1 LPTPEEGVAPAANRT
16 STVIDHVPAT
26 SVAAIVGND
35 YGKTLKGALDLYR
48 SEPSLKPVVDR
59 IDQALGLLGGTDA
72 ALGWIGDAA
81 IVINVADETPEGG
94 VVALPTDPAKAKS
107 FFTSIKS
114 LVALGGAQAGATVR
128 EETYNGTTIT
138 IIDVGDIAA
147 LTGKAGVPTVP
158 GLPGGHVEIAFATTD
173 DLVVIGSGPA
183 FVKHVL
189 DTTKAT
195 SSAGTTLPFAGRAR
209 RGGFVGH
216 LRRHRG
222 HPRPRRAGPADP
234 RSEGGGQLR
243 EERKAVPDP
252 VRCIDR
258 DGLGRKRSDPEHV
271 HHHGQVGAPQRAG
284 TRRNRSSHGSPHPA
298 DARRRD
304 QAAYLSSRRRRR
316 PQRPRRARDRDT
328 RPLQPAHGAGHVPG
342 RRRQGEGLAGEGRP
356 AVGHRP
362 PALPSGGHRAR
373 GQVGVVTMAA
383 KDLVE
388 YVAKSLVD
396 DPSAVTVEVVEEDG
410 ATVIELHVAEDDMG
424 KVIGRNGSVAK
435 ALRTL
440 LKVTAARDG
449 EPVQLEIL

>member
-1 LPTPEEGVAPAANRT
+1 MGVDLSDLYVALKPLVEWTNGVNGQVSASGSPAASPLSSAMLEYLPAWGAYWLRIESDAVVAEAVMPAPEEGIAPAANRT

-94 VVALPTDPAKAKS
+94 VIALPTDPAKAKS

-173 DLVVIGSGPA
+173 ELVVIGSGPA

-195 SSAGTTLPFAGRAR
+195 SLGGDDRYRSLAARAGAGSSVI
-209 RGGFVGH
+209 FVDIAAI
-216 LRRHRG
+216 RG
-222 HPRPRRAGPADP
+222 H
-234 RSEGGGQLR
+234 
-243 EERKAVPDP
+243 
-252 VRCIDR
+252 I
-258 DGLGRKRSDPEHV
+258 EH
-271 HHHGQVGAPQRAG
+271 
-284 TRRNRSSHGSPHPA
+284 
-298 DARRRD
+298 
-304 QAAYLSSRRRRR
+304 
-316 PQRPRRARDRDT
+316 
-328 RPLQPAHGAGHVPG
+328 
-342 RRRQGEGLAGEGRP
+342 
-356 AVGHRP
+356 
-362 PALPSGGHRAR
+362 ALP
-373 GQVGVVTMAA
+373 TLDPKAA
-383 KDLVE
+383 ANYEKNIKPYLTPLDAL
-388 YVAKSLVD
+388 
-396 DPSAVTVEVVEEDG
+396 
-410 ATVIELHVAEDDMG
+410 
-424 KVIGRNGSVAK
+424 IGTGSVENDLTQSTFIITVK
-435 ALRTL
+435 
-440 LKVTAARDG
+440 
-449 EPVQLEIL
+449 